1 MSSTPNQNT
10 EDTQKDN
17 KNTGPSKLA
26 IIGYIILGI
35 VVSIGLYF
43 LVGKLYKLHWKSETD
58 RLYENGRI
66 DIDYPRVFT
75 DHRVFP
81 TEPRVFRLIVP
92 KN

>member
-10 EDTQKDN
+10 ADTQKDN

-26 IIGYIILGI
+26 IIGYVILGIVSLI

-58 RLYENGRI
+58 RLYG
-66 DIDYPRVFT
+66 
-75 DHRVFP
+75 
-81 TEPRVFRLIVP
+81 
-92 KN
+92 KNN